1 MIRFG
6 TLTMKTA
13 MNVASRH
20 ISGQGCD
27 EKGSEQEVLY
37 SSNEVVVKGNMSD
50 GMCLLSD
57 LYSERTCI

>member
-1 MIRFG
+1 
-6 TLTMKTA
+6 MKTA

-37 SSNEVVVKGNMSD
+37 SSNEVVKGNMSN